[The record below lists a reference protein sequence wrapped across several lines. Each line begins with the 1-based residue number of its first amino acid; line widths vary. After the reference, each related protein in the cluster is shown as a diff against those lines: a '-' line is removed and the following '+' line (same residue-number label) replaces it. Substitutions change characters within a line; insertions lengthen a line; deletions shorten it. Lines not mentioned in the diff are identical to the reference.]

1 MLAILTEANEQ
12 CHTGQQAWLRR
23 MMLRAHDGARSDS
36 KDNDEDM
43 GVDERIFGLLIT
55 HCFAHVLALDCE
67 RA

>member
-1 MLAILTEANEQ
+1 MGE
-12 CHTGQQAWLRR
+12 HTGQQAWLRR

-36 KDNDEDM
+36 KDNDEDKV
-43 GVDERIFGLLIT
+43 VDERIFGLLIT